1 MKSESDACLL
11 RIFIG
16 ESDKC
21 KLKSLYEEII
31 EEARKAG
38 MAGGTVIRGCL
49 GYGANSIVHT
59 SKVLRLSEDL
69 PIIIEIVDNEEKI
82 KSFLPKV
89 DELVK
94 EGLVTIEKAHVI
106 FYRGNSL
113 VKK

>member
-1 MKSESDACLL
+1 MKNESEASLL

-16 ESDKC
+16 ESDKY
-21 KLKSLYEEII
+21 KMKSLYEVIL

-38 MAGGTVIRGCL
+38 MSGGTVIRGCL
-49 GYGANSIVHT
+49 GYGANSVIHT

-69 PIIIEIVDNEEKI
+69 PIIIEIIDSEEKI

-106 FYRGNSL
+106 FYRGNSE
-113 VKK
+113 K

>member
-1 MKSESDACLL
+1 MKNESEASLL

-16 ESDKC
+16 ESDKY
-21 KLKSLYEEII
+21 KMKSLYEVIL

-49 GYGANSIVHT
+49 GYGANSVIHT

-69 PIIIEIVDNEEKI
+69 PIIIEIIDSEEKI

-106 FYRGNSL
+106 FYRGNSE
-113 VKK
+113 K